1 MPADRS
7 GPVAGLVLAAGSSE
21 RMGGN
26 KLLLPLAGE
35 PLVRRVVR
43 RTLEARLEP
52 VIVVLGFEAERVRA
66 ALEGLC
72 CRCVL
77 NAEYARGVNRSLKIG
92 VDQLPRDAS
101 ATVVMLADMPYVTSA
116 MIESMVARYRTGS
129 APLVISDYQG
139 TNAPPMLYD
148 RALFLELGAMEGEGC
163 GRRVVRRHR
172 AEADVISWPADA
184 LADVDVPADYERMRD
199 VSGDLT

>member
-1 MPADRS
+1 MPAERAGS
-7 GPVAGLVLAAGSSE
+7 VAGILLAAGAST
-21 RMGGN
+21 RMGSN
-26 KLLLPLAGE
+26 KLLFTLEGE
-35 PLVRRVVR
+35 PMVHRAARRA
-43 RTLEARLEP
+43 LEAGLDP
-52 VIVVLGFEAERVRA
+52 VIVVLGHEAERVRE
-66 ALEGLC
+66 ALEGLDC
-72 CRCVL
+72 LIAL
-77 NAEYARGVNRSLKIG
+77 NPEHTRGVNRSLKAG
-92 VDQLPRDAS
+92 MAELPPAAC

-163 GRRVVRRHR
+163 GRQVVRRHR

-199 VSGDLT
+199 ASGGLT